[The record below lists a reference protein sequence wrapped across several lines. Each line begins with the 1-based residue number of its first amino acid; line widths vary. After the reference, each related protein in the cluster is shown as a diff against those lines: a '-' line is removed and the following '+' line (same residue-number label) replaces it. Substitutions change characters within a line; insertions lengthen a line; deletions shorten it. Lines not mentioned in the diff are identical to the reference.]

1 MLRSLLFFI
10 FIAILSTSCWDLR
23 TDTPIEGFAPGVWRG
38 VFKLEDQAVP
48 VIYEIKN
55 SNNDKPI
62 KFTFKTKQ
70 QDVEADSAIIW
81 GDTLFAY
88 FGAANTYLKIIH
100 QVDQMDGFLYDN
112 TGAEYAIPFAGIYGI
127 QQRFPDVRKT
137 PKANLT
143 GEWKI
148 TATVEKDSTLEGT
161 LRISTDGENKA
172 TGSLQFPTYPQKI
185 YLEGTV
191 QASKVHLSGFDGR
204 TVCWVSAN
212 IESAKKLNQG
222 NLKLNNKGYFWEAE
236 SSAGISNQ

>member
-1 MLRSLLFFI
+1 MRILFLLI
-10 FIAILSTSCWDLR
+10 SISILLASCWDLQA
-23 TDTPIEGFAPGVWRG
+23 DTAIEGFAPGTWRG

-62 KFTFKTKQ
+62 EFIFKTEKH
-70 QDVEADSAIIW
+70 DVAADSAIIF

-112 TGAEYAIPFAGIYGI
+112 TGEEYAIPFAGIYGI

-143 GEWKI
+143 GEWKLV
-148 TATVEKDSTLEGT
+148 ATIDQDSTLEGT
-161 LRISTDGENKA
+161 LRISTDGKNKA
-172 TGSLQFPTYPQKI
+172 AASLQFPTYPKQLH
-185 YLEGTV
+185 LEGTV
-191 QASKVHLSGFDGR
+191 QDSKIYLSGFDGK
-204 TVCWVSAN
+204 TVCWISAN
-212 IESAKKLNQG
+212 IENSKQLTQG

-236 SSAGISNQ
+236 SRAGMMSE

>member
-1 MLRSLLFFI
+1 MRILLVLI
-10 FIAILSTSCWDLR
+10 SIAILLTSCWDLR
-23 TDTPIEGFAPGVWRG
+23 TGSPIEGFAPGIWRG
-38 VFKLEDQAVP
+38 VFKLDDQMVP

-62 KFTFKTKQ
+62 EFIFKTEQ
-70 QDVEADSAIIW
+70 QNIAADSAIIF

-88 FGAANTYLKIIH
+88 FGATNTHLKIIH

-112 TGAEYAIPFAGIYGI
+112 TGEEYAIAFEGIYGI

-143 GEWKI
+143 GEWKLI
-148 TATVEKDSTLEGT
+148 ATIEKDSTLEGT
-161 LRISTDGENKA
+161 LRISTDGKNKA
-172 TGSLQFPTYPQKI
+172 TASLQFPAYPQTI

-191 QASKVHLSGFDGR
+191 LASKIYLSGFDGK
-204 TVCWVSAN
+204 TVFWISAN
-212 IESAKKLNQG
+212 IENGKQLNQG

-236 SSAGISNQ
+236 SKAGISN